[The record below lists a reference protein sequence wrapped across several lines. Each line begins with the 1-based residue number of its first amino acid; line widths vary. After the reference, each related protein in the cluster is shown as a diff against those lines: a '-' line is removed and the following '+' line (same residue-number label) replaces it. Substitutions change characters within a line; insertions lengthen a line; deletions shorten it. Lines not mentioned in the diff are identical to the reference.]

1 MPLPSFGGCSGAAL
15 PVHHAIQP
23 PVGPNAGVA
32 SPEMPQPGY
41 SVTPFAS
48 GNDHLVGERSH
59 LTAAICF
66 SFRQVG
72 GAWPALQARLERSSF
87 ARQEPEL
94 AISLSAMPSS
104 ASHLA
109 STAS

>member
-1 MPLPSFGGCSGAAL
+1 MAFPAFGGCSGAVL

-32 SPEMPQPGY
+32 SPEMLQPGY
-41 SVTPFAS
+41 SVTPLAS

-66 SFRQVG
+66 SFRQVAR
-72 GAWPALQARLERSSF
+72 AWPALQARLETSSF
-87 ARQEPEL
+87 ARQDPGL
-94 AISLSAMPSS
+94 AISLSTTPSS

-109 STAS
+109 RT

>member
-41 SVTPFAS
+41 SVTPLAS
-48 GNDHLVGERSH
+48 GNDHAVGERSH

-66 SFRQVG
+66 SLRQVTG
-72 GAWPALQARLERSSF
+72 SCPALQARPEKSSL
-87 ARQEPEL
+87 AMQTLGL
-94 AISLSAMPSS
+94 AISLSLMPSS

-109 STAS
+109 KIAS